1 MLSPFI
7 PQKAKILTIK
17 DLDAETKF
25 FELELQGINPYTP
38 DGSHKFFPGQ
48 FFEFWVPFAGEIPLA
63 YASSVFD
70 KKKIAVGVRKTGKV
84 TSKLFS
90 MKVGDEVGVRGP
102 LGKGYFP
109 IGLMK
114 NKNSVLV
121 AGGTGIF
128 PIRSLIRSALDSS
141 DSYKNIT
148 LCYGAKTP
156 SQIFFQDEFDEWKK
170 RVELCITVDNVEG
183 VDWKYQTGLVTNL
196 ICKEK
201 VSQDSIAIIVGPSV
215 MMKAS
220 ADKLISMGIK
230 EADIYVSFER
240 RMNCGIGICQHCAI
254 GEKYV
259 CHDGPVFKY
268 SDVKE
273 YI

>member
-7 PQKAKILTIK
+7 PQKAKILKIK
-17 DLDAETKF
+17 DLDPETKF
-25 FELELQGINPYTP
+25 FELELQGINPHTP

-48 FFEFWVPFAGEIPLA
+48 FFELWVPFAGEIPLA

-84 TSKLFS
+84 TSKLFD
-90 MKVGDEVGVRGP
+90 MKVGDEVGIRGP

-128 PIRSLIRSALDSS
+128 PVRSLIRSAMDSS
-141 DSYKNIT
+141 DSYKKIT

-156 SQIFFQDEFDEWKK
+156 SQIFFQDELNEWKK
-170 RVELCITVDNVEG
+170 RIELCITVDSVEG
-183 VDWKYQTGLVTNL
+183 IDWKYRTGLVTNL

-201 VSQDSIAIIVGPSV
+201 VSSDSIAIIVGPSG

-220 ADKLISMGIK
+220 AEKLIELGI
-230 EADIYVSFER
+230 DSSNIYVSLER